1 VEHAVVLA
9 EHVGLEL
16 RDAVRAGDA
25 KQVLEQDG
33 TDPAALVLVGDG
45 EGDLRT
51 ARILRCPR
59 VASDADDVL
68 GAVLAK
74 RRDDCGAVVEV
85 EVRELV
91 QLRVAQ
97 PPLRAEE
104 AEVDG
109 ARAQAMEVLDE
120 AIAVLGPDRP
130 DVDRASVA
138 KDLLRGVLAEISDR
152 ARLARG
158 VGVVNLG
165 HTRSIRAA
173 PEPGHRLLEPGDPAL
188 EPPHLLAR
196 RAVED

>member
-1 VEHAVVLA
+1 M
-9 EHVGLEL
+9 
-16 RDAVRAGDA
+16 
-25 KQVLEQDG
+25 LEQDG

-74 RRDDCGAVVEV
+74 RRDDRGAVVEV

-104 AEVDG
+104 SEVDG

-165 HTRSIRAA
+165 HTRGHTRSIRAA

-188 EPPHLLAR
+188 EPPPGR
-196 RAVED
+196 PG